1 MSDERAV
8 VTINGKEFRDWE
20 AVQAT
25 ASSAESIRYVQL
37 QVTETVGANGSVG
50 QALQIKPG
58 DKCTVTLGGEL
69 FLTGTVFERQAAY
82 DSNSHVVRV
91 TAAST
96 TQAASTNAIPLKDG
110 NFRNYSFQAIANKVL
125 SPLGIKFK
133 TDNVSADW
141 AKPFP
146 NINVEP
152 GESVWTLLTR
162 LARYRGIKLTDDA
175 EGNLVAHSQ
184 ADPNSKASLVEGVN
198 ILAASCQVQNS
209 PGTKGDLYAQQPGSD
224 TTSGDQARSG
234 AAVGTAKGGNATVT
248 RVTVADIPADADDA
262 KRLGET
268 EQLIAASQQV
278 SVQITTQGWLKTN
291 GKLLKP
297 FDKIDVD
304 SPMLIMK
311 TDRLQLDSV
320 LYSQDANGTKTT
332 VLLKKNLSPKGDL
345 NAEPTTPSAAEEATR
360 DTSEPGD
367 VKVVTDGPKGNET
380 VEVAS

>member
-37 QVTETVGANGSVG
+37 QVTEAVGANGSVG

-58 DKCTVTLGGEL
+58 DACTVTLGGEL

-96 TQAASTNAIPLKDG
+96 TQAASINAVPVKDAT
-110 NFRNYSFQAIANKVL
+110 FTNYSLGAIANKL
-125 SPLGIKFK
+125 LGPLGIKLK
-133 TDNVSADW
+133 TDNVDAGWS
-141 AKPFP
+141 KPFP
-146 NINVEP
+146 RIIAEP
-152 GESVWTLLTR
+152 GESVWSLLTR
-162 LARYRGIKLTDDA
+162 LSRYRSVKLTDDA
-175 EGNLVAHSQ
+175 EGNLIAHSK

-198 ILAASCQVQNS
+198 ILAASCQIQNS

-224 TTSGDQARSG
+224 TVSGDQARSG
-234 AAVGTAKGGNATVT
+234 AATGTAKGGNATVT
-248 RVTVADIPADADDA
+248 RVTVADIPADADDI

-297 FDKIDVD
+297 FDAIDVD

-311 TDRLQLDSV
+311 TDRLQLDQV